1 MARKFLENAGIDIDS
16 TIDISLEKDEHR
28 RKIFEEE
35 KEEYGFASNEL
46 WNLDRTM
53 MYLLYERL
61 TMYVEKGYDSTDD
74 TTCVVNGQEE
84 KLSYWVR
91 RIIELCESVFKNDK
105 ILYDND
111 ESYEKQY
118 AIWTIWREIY
128 PVMWV

>member
-35 KEEYGFASNEL
+35 QEEYGFASNEL

>member
-35 KEEYGFASNEL
+35 QEEYGFASNEL

-84 KLSYWVR
+84 KLSYWVEK
-91 RIIELCESVFKNDK
+91 IIELCESVFKNDK